1 MTMRSTVFKAA
12 AATALNADRLDYER
26 PGLALEPGPEE
37 EPDGEAAPLPRQP
50 PRKPKEPPPLGG
62 HKGRGGGS
70 GPAAAGAPGQQEES
84 WGGLVPLPCP
94 PASTKQAGVGDAS
107 SRPKYQAVLPGH
119 TASQVAAKD
128 KGCPAAASA
137 PPPAPATAEP
147 GQPPPAAASESK
159 WKSGVRKSPMGAGG
173 GSSNQAA
180 CLKQILLLQLDLI
193 EQQQQQLQAK
203 EKEIEELKAERDT
216 PSSQLLEVKFIL
228 VIFLETC
235 VERTMGVQPEPNDNT
250 VMKSLWNFFLSVMS
264 CYLYS
269 LEKDCNCSSEV
280 VDSKAQIPE
289 QLLARIERMER
300 RMQLVKK
307 DNEREKHRIFQG
319 YETEEKAESE
329 ASEKLQIEC
338 QQDLL
343 DTSQSLPPKHVSYGR
358 NGKGHKRK
366 SAFGS
371 AERKTPVKKLV
382 AEFSKVKSKT
392 LKHSPVKEESTSSLS
407 ETVCKRE
414 LRSQE
419 TPEKARSLV
428 DTPLKPSTPLKSP
441 SAHPRDKSFP
451 SETEDLPYL
460 STTEM
465 YLCRWHQ
472 PPPSP
477 LPLREPSPK
486 KEETVAIPSWRD
498 HAVEPLRDSNP
509 SDLLENLDDSVFAK
523 RHAKLELD
531 EKRRKRWDIQRI
543 REQRILQRLQL
554 RMYKKKGIQ
563 ESEPEVTS
571 FFPEPD
577 DVESLLITPYLPVVA
592 FGRPLPKLTPQN
604 FELPWLDERSRCRL
618 EVQKKQTPHRTCR
631 K

>member
-1 MTMRSTVFKAA
+1 MRSTVYK
-12 AATALNADRLDYER
+12 ATATTTTTG
-26 PGLALEPGPEE
+26 PGLLEPGPKEEE
-37 EPDGEAAPLPRQP
+37 EPPPPHLRQP
-50 PRKPKEPPPLGG
+50 PPPPQNQIPVPAPVAAAGP
-62 HKGRGGGS
+62 KGRAIV
-70 GPAAAGAPGQQEES
+70 PAAAAPGQQQQEGGGCC
-84 WGGLVPLPCP
+84 WGGLVPSPCP
-94 PASTKQAGVGDAS
+94 AGSTRQAGVGDAAGS
-107 SRPKYQAVLPGH
+107 SRPSKYQAVLPGH
-119 TASQVAAKD
+119 TA
-128 KGCPAAASA
+128 AAATATKDGKRGGSHA
-137 PPPAPATAEP
+137 GPGGPPASLSPPPPPLLSSASATAEP
-147 GQPPPAAASESK
+147 GQPPPPPAVASGGSPVSSEPSGK
-159 WKSGVRKSPMGAGG
+159 WKSASSSSSTGSGGGNSLRKSPMGAGG
-173 GSSNQAA
+173 GNSSQAA

-216 PSSQLLEVKFIL
+216 
-228 VIFLETC
+228 
-235 VERTMGVQPEPNDNT
+235 
-250 VMKSLWNFFLSVMS
+250 
-264 CYLYS
+264 
-269 LEKDCNCSSEV
+269 
-280 VDSKAQIPE
+280 
-289 QLLARIERMER
+289 LLARIERMER

-307 DNEREKHRIFQG
+307 DNERDKHKIFQE
-319 YETEEKAESE
+319 YETEEKVDPDIP
-329 ASEKLQIEC
+329 EKLPIEC
-338 QQDLL
+338 PPQELL
-343 DTSQSLPPKHVSYGR
+343 ETSQPLPLKHFPCGR

-382 AEFSKVKSKT
+382 AEFSRVKCKT
-392 LKHSPVKEESTSSLS
+392 PKASPLKEEPSSSLTES
-407 ETVCKRE
+407 ISRRE

-419 TPEKARSLV
+419 TPEKTRLLV
-428 DTPLKPSTPLKSP
+428 DTQLKSSTPLKGPGCHSK
-441 SAHPRDKSFP
+441 DKGSC
-451 SETEDLPYL
+451 SEIEDLPYL

-477 LPLREPSPK
+477 LREPSPK

-498 HAVEPLRDSNP
+498 HTVEPLKDMNP
-509 SDLLENLDDSVFAK
+509 SELLENLDDSVFSK

-571 FFPEPD
+571 FFPESD
-577 DVESLLITPYLPVVA
+577 DVESLTITPYLPVVA

-618 EVQKKQTPHRTCR
+618 EMQKKQTPHRTCR

>member
-216 PSSQLLEVKFIL
+216 
-228 VIFLETC
+228 
-235 VERTMGVQPEPNDNT
+235 
-250 VMKSLWNFFLSVMS
+250 
-264 CYLYS
+264 
-269 LEKDCNCSSEV
+269 
-280 VDSKAQIPE
+280 
-289 QLLARIERMER
+289 LLARIERMER

>member
-1 MTMRSTVFKAA
+1 A
-12 AATALNADRLDYER
+12 
-26 PGLALEPGPEE
+26 EPGP
-37 EPDGEAAPLPRQP
+37 
-50 PRKPKEPPPLGG
+50 
-62 HKGRGGGS
+62 
-70 GPAAAGAPGQQEES
+70 
-84 WGGLVPLPCP
+84 
-94 PASTKQAGVGDAS
+94 
-107 SRPKYQAVLPGH
+107 
-119 TASQVAAKD
+119 
-128 KGCPAAASA
+128 
-137 PPPAPATAEP
+137 
-147 GQPPPAAASESK
+147 PPPAAAASASESK

-216 PSSQLLEVKFIL
+216 
-228 VIFLETC
+228 
-235 VERTMGVQPEPNDNT
+235 
-250 VMKSLWNFFLSVMS
+250 
-264 CYLYS
+264 
-269 LEKDCNCSSEV
+269 
-280 VDSKAQIPE
+280 
-289 QLLARIERMER
+289 LLARIERMER

-329 ASEKLQIEC
+329 TSEKLQIEC
-338 QQDLL
+338 QDMAL
-343 DTSQSLPPKHVSYGR
+343 DMSQPLPPKHFSYGR

-392 LKHSPVKEESTSSLS
+392 LKHSPAKEEPSSSLS

-441 SAHPRDKSFP
+441 SAHPRDKGFP

-618 EVQKKQTPHRTCR
+618 EMQKKQTPHRTCR

>member
-1 MTMRSTVFKAA
+1 MA
-12 AATALNADRLDYER
+12 
-26 PGLALEPGPEE
+26 EPFCRHAVG
-37 EPDGEAAPLPRQP
+37 
-50 PRKPKEPPPLGG
+50 
-62 HKGRGGGS
+62 
-70 GPAAAGAPGQQEES
+70 AAGWLS
-84 WGGLVPLPCP
+84 
-94 PASTKQAGVGDAS
+94 
-107 SRPKYQAVLPGH
+107 
-119 TASQVAAKD
+119 
-128 KGCPAAASA
+128 
-137 PPPAPATAEP
+137 
-147 GQPPPAAASESK
+147 
-159 WKSGVRKSPMGAGG
+159 
-173 GSSNQAA
+173 
-180 CLKQILLLQLDLI
+180 
-193 EQQQQQLQAK
+193 
-203 EKEIEELKAERDT
+203 
-216 PSSQLLEVKFIL
+216 LEVFPCSPISM
-228 VIFLETC
+228 
-235 VERTMGVQPEPNDNT
+235 R
-250 VMKSLWNFFLSVMS
+250 LSRAVS
-264 CYLYS
+264 
-269 LEKDCNCSSEV
+269 V
-280 VDSKAQIPE
+280 F

-300 RMQLVKK
+300 RVQLVKK
-307 DNEREKHRIFQG
+307 DTEREKHRIFQG
-319 YETEEKAESE
+319 FEVDEKAEAE
-329 ASEKLQIEC
+329 ACEKLPLEC
-338 QQDLL
+338 PQELL
-343 DTSQSLPPKHVSYGR
+343 EPSQTLQPKHFPYGR

-366 SAFGS
+366 PAFGS

-382 AEFSKVKSKT
+382 SEFSKVKGKT
-392 LKHSPVKEESTSSLS
+392 LKHSPVKEESSGSLS

-419 TPEKARSLV
+419 TPEKNRSLLE
-428 DTPLKPSTPLKSP
+428 TPLRPSAPLKGP
-441 SAHPRDKSFP
+441 SSHPKEKGFF
-451 SETEDLPYL
+451 SEIDDLPYL

-498 HAVEPLRDSNP
+498 HVVEPLRDPNP
-509 SDLLENLDDSVFAK
+509 SDILENLDDSVFSK

-554 RMYKKKGIQ
+554 RMYKRKGIQ

>member
-1 MTMRSTVFKAA
+1 MAQAPFRVSSQTCSC
-12 AATALNADRLDYER
+12 TASIAKKL
-26 PGLALEPGPEE
+26 PGKCQ
-37 EPDGEAAPLPRQP
+37 DGHSLPRAESRQGTAAVWHGVLC
-50 PRKPKEPPPLGG
+50 RSCTACDACAGPLL
-62 HKGRGGGS
+62 RAADGS
-70 GPAAAGAPGQQEES
+70 GVGAAGQLFPG
-84 WGGLVPLPCP
+84 VFPCRRRDV
-94 PASTKQAGVGDAS
+94 QAGHRAGS
-107 SRPKYQAVLPGH
+107 CPGSRGAR
-119 TASQVAAKD
+119 
-128 KGCPAAASA
+128 
-137 PPPAPATAEP
+137 
-147 GQPPPAAASESK
+147 
-159 WKSGVRKSPMGAGG
+159 GVHPR
-173 GSSNQAA
+173 
-180 CLKQILLLQLDLI
+180 
-193 EQQQQQLQAK
+193 
-203 EKEIEELKAERDT
+203 
-216 PSSQLLEVKFIL
+216 
-228 VIFLETC
+228 
-235 VERTMGVQPEPNDNT
+235 ERTR
-250 VMKSLWNFFLSVMS
+250 
-264 CYLYS
+264 
-269 LEKDCNCSSEV
+269 EV
-280 VDSKAQIPE
+280 SPRPAL

-300 RMQLVKK
+300 RVQLVKK
-307 DNEREKHRIFQG
+307 DSEREKHRIFQG
-319 YETEEKAESE
+319 FEVEEKPEAE
-329 ASEKLQIEC
+329 ACEKLPLEC
-338 QQDLL
+338 PQDLL
-343 DTSQSLPPKHVSYGR
+343 EPPPTLQPKHFPYGR

-366 SAFGS
+366 PTFGS

-382 AEFSKVKSKT
+382 SEFSKVKSKT
-392 LKHSPVKEESTSSLS
+392 PKHSPGKEESSGSLS

-419 TPEKARSLV
+419 TPEKPRSLLE
-428 DTPLKPSTPLKSP
+428 TPLRASVPLKGP
-441 SAHPRDKSFP
+441 GAHPKEKGFFS
-451 SETEDLPYL
+451 SETDDLPYL

-498 HAVEPLRDSNP
+498 HVVEPLRDPNP
-509 SDLLENLDDSVFAK
+509 SDILENLDDSVFSK

-554 RMYKKKGIQ
+554 RMYKRKGIQ

-618 EVQKKQTPHRTCR
+618 EMQKKQTPHRTCR

>member
-1 MTMRSTVFKAA
+1 MTMRSTAFKAA
-12 AATALNADRLDYER
+12 AAAAAAA
-26 PGLALEPGPEE
+26 LALEPGPAEPREE
-37 EPDGEAAPLPRQP
+37 GAALQRPPP
-50 PRKPKEPPPLGG
+50 PRKAKEPPPLGA
-62 HKGRGGGS
+62 HKGRGGV
-70 GPAAAGAPGQQEES
+70 AAAAAAAEQS
-84 WGGLVPLPCP
+84 WAGLVPL
-94 PASTKQAGVGDAS
+94 AGSKQAAAAGDAS
-107 SRPKYQAVLPGH
+107 ARPRFQAGLPGH
-119 TASQVAAKD
+119 SAAP
-128 KGCPAAASA
+128 GPT
-137 PPPAPATAEP
+137 PAPAPTPAPGPAPEPGPAAEP
-147 GQPPPAAASESK
+147 K
-159 WKSGVRKSPMGAGG
+159 WKSGARRGAMGAGG
-173 GSSNQAA
+173 GSPGQAA

-216 PSSQLLEVKFIL
+216 
-228 VIFLETC
+228 
-235 VERTMGVQPEPNDNT
+235 
-250 VMKSLWNFFLSVMS
+250 
-264 CYLYS
+264 
-269 LEKDCNCSSEV
+269 
-280 VDSKAQIPE
+280 
-289 QLLARIERMER
+289 LLARIERMER
-300 RMQLVKK
+300 RVQLVKK
-307 DNEREKHRIFQG
+307 DTEREKHRIFQG
-319 YETEEKAESE
+319 FEVDEKAEAE
-329 ASEKLQIEC
+329 ACEKLPLEC
-338 QQDLL
+338 PQELL
-343 DTSQSLPPKHVSYGR
+343 EPSQTLPPKHFPYGR

-366 SAFGS
+366 PTFGS

-382 AEFSKVKSKT
+382 SEFSKVKSKS
-392 LKHSPVKEESTSSLS
+392 LKHSPGKEESGGSLS

-419 TPEKARSLV
+419 TPEKTRSLL
-428 DTPLKPSTPLKSP
+428 DTPLRPSAPLKGP
-441 SAHPRDKSFP
+441 GAHAKEKGFFG
-451 SETEDLPYL
+451 EVEDLPYL

-498 HAVEPLRDSNP
+498 HVVEPLRDPNP
-509 SDLLENLDDSVFAK
+509 SDLLENLDDSVFSK

-554 RMYKKKGIQ
+554 RMYKRKGIQ

-618 EVQKKQTPHRTCR
+618 EMQKKQTPHRTCR

>member
-1 MTMRSTVFKAA
+1 MRSTVYKSTAA
-12 AATALNADRLDYER
+12 AATTG
-26 PGLALEPGPEE
+26 PGLLEPGPEE
-37 EPDGEAAPLPRQP
+37 EEEPPPPHLRQP
-50 PRKPKEPPPLGG
+50 PPPPQNQI
-62 HKGRGGGS
+62 
-70 GPAAAGAPGQQEES
+70 PVPAPVAAAAAGPKGRAATPGQQQQQEGGGGGGCC
-84 WGGLVPLPCP
+84 WGGLVPSPCP
-94 PASTKQAGVGDAS
+94 AGSTRQAGVGDAAGS
-107 SRPKYQAVLPGH
+107 SRPSKYQAVLPGH
-119 TASQVAAKD
+119 TAATAAKGG
-128 KGCPAAASA
+128 KRGGCGGAGPGGAPASLSPPPPPL
-137 PPPAPATAEP
+137 PPPASATAEP
-147 GQPPPAAASESK
+147 GEPPPSAVAAAGSPASSEPGGK
-159 WKSGVRKSPMGAGG
+159 WKSGSSTSGGGGSTGGGGSSLRKSPMGAGG
-173 GSSNQAA
+173 GASSQAA

-216 PSSQLLEVKFIL
+216 
-228 VIFLETC
+228 
-235 VERTMGVQPEPNDNT
+235 
-250 VMKSLWNFFLSVMS
+250 
-264 CYLYS
+264 
-269 LEKDCNCSSEV
+269 
-280 VDSKAQIPE
+280 
-289 QLLARIERMER
+289 LLARIERMER

-307 DNEREKHRIFQG
+307 DNEREKHKIFQG
-319 YETEEKAESE
+319 YETEEKVDPDVP
-329 ASEKLQIEC
+329 EKLPIEC
-338 QQDLL
+338 PSQELL
-343 DTSQSLPPKHVSYGR
+343 ETSQPLPLKHFPYGR

-382 AEFSKVKSKT
+382 AEFSKVKCKT
-392 LKHSPVKEESTSSLS
+392 PKPSPLKEEPSSSLTES
-407 ETVCKRE
+407 VSRRE

-419 TPEKARSLV
+419 TPEKARSLG
-428 DTPLKPSTPLKSP
+428 DTQLKS
-441 SAHPRDKSFP
+441 SAHLKGPGCHSKDKSSC

-477 LPLREPSPK
+477 LQEPSPK

-498 HAVEPLRDSNP
+498 HLVEPLRDLNP
-509 SDLLENLDDSVFAK
+509 LELLENLDDSVFSK

-571 FFPEPD
+571 FFPESD

-604 FELPWLDERSRCRL
+604 FALPWLDERSRCRL

>member
-1 MTMRSTVFKAA
+1 
-12 AATALNADRLDYER
+12 
-26 PGLALEPGPEE
+26 
-37 EPDGEAAPLPRQP
+37 
-50 PRKPKEPPPLGG
+50 
-62 HKGRGGGS
+62 
-70 GPAAAGAPGQQEES
+70 
-84 WGGLVPLPCP
+84 
-94 PASTKQAGVGDAS
+94 
-107 SRPKYQAVLPGH
+107 
-119 TASQVAAKD
+119 
-128 KGCPAAASA
+128 
-137 PPPAPATAEP
+137 
-147 GQPPPAAASESK
+147 
-159 WKSGVRKSPMGAGG
+159 MGAGG
-173 GSSNQAA
+173 GSPGQAA
-180 CLKQILLLQLDLI
+180 CLRQILLLQLDLI

-203 EKEIEELKAERDT
+203 ERQIEELRAERDT
-216 PSSQLLEVKFIL
+216 
-228 VIFLETC
+228 
-235 VERTMGVQPEPNDNT
+235 
-250 VMKSLWNFFLSVMS
+250 
-264 CYLYS
+264 
-269 LEKDCNCSSEV
+269 
-280 VDSKAQIPE
+280 
-289 QLLARIERMER
+289 LLARIERMER
-300 RMQLVKK
+300 RVQLVKK
-307 DNEREKHRIFQG
+307 DSEREKHRIFQG
-319 YETEEKAESE
+319 FEVDEKPEAE
-329 ASEKLQIEC
+329 ACEKLPLEC
-338 QQDLL
+338 PQELL
-343 DTSQSLPPKHVSYGR
+343 EPPPTLQPKHFPYGR

-366 SAFGS
+366 PTFGS
-371 AERKTPVKKLV
+371 TERKTPVKKLV
-382 AEFSKVKSKT
+382 SEFSKVKSKT
-392 LKHSPVKEESTSSLS
+392 PKHSPGKEESGGSLA

-419 TPEKARSLV
+419 TPEKTRSLLE
-428 DTPLKPSTPLKSP
+428 TPLRA
-441 SAHPRDKSFP
+441 SAPPKGPGTHPKEKGFV
-451 SETEDLPYL
+451 TEADDLPYL

-498 HAVEPLRDSNP
+498 HVVEPLRDPNP
-509 SDLLENLDDSVFAK
+509 SDLLENLDDSVFSK

-554 RMYKKKGIQ
+554 RMYKRKGIQ

>member
-37 EPDGEAAPLPRQP
+37 EPGGEAAPLPRQP

-62 HKGRGGGS
+62 HKGRGGGGGGGGGG
-70 GPAAAGAPGQQEES
+70 GPAAAAGAPGQQEES

-94 PASTKQAGVGDAS
+94 PASSKQAGVGDAS

-137 PPPAPATAEP
+137 PAPAPPASATAEP
-147 GQPPPAAASESK
+147 GQPPPAAAAAASESK

-216 PSSQLLEVKFIL
+216 
-228 VIFLETC
+228 
-235 VERTMGVQPEPNDNT
+235 
-250 VMKSLWNFFLSVMS
+250 
-264 CYLYS
+264 
-269 LEKDCNCSSEV
+269 
-280 VDSKAQIPE
+280 
-289 QLLARIERMER
+289 LLARIERMER

-343 DTSQSLPPKHVSYGR
+343 DTSQPLPPKHFSYGR

-382 AEFSKVKSKT
+382 AEFSKVKNKT
-392 LKHSPVKEESTSSLS
+392 LKYSPVKEEPSSSLS
-407 ETVCKRE
+407 ETVCRRE

-428 DTPLKPSTPLKSP
+428 DAPLKPSTPLKSP

-618 EVQKKQTPHRTCR
+618 EMQKKQTPHRTCR

>member
-1 MTMRSTVFKAA
+1 MRSTAF
-12 AATALNADRLDYER
+12 RGGGRRR
-26 PGLALEPGPEE
+26 PEGAGGEE
-37 EPDGEAAPLPRQP
+37 EEEEGEEGEEGPAPPARRPRA
-50 PRKPKEPPPLGG
+50 PPPLGA
-62 HKGRGGGS
+62 HTGRGCGVAERERSGAAA
-70 GPAAAGAPGQQEES
+70 GPAAGGGRAAAGDA
-84 WGGLVPLPCP
+84 GGL
-94 PASTKQAGVGDAS
+94 
-107 SRPKYQAVLPGH
+107 PGE
-119 TASQVAAKD
+119 
-128 KGCPAAASA
+128 AAAA
-137 PPPAPATAEP
+137 GPGPGAGPAEP
-147 GQPPPAAASESK
+147 GKRRPAARAA
-159 WKSGVRKSPMGAGG
+159 MGAGG
-173 GSSNQAA
+173 GSPGQAA
-180 CLKQILLLQLDLI
+180 CLRQILLLQLDLI

-203 EKEIEELKAERDT
+203 ERQIEELRAERDT
-216 PSSQLLEVKFIL
+216 
-228 VIFLETC
+228 
-235 VERTMGVQPEPNDNT
+235 
-250 VMKSLWNFFLSVMS
+250 
-264 CYLYS
+264 
-269 LEKDCNCSSEV
+269 
-280 VDSKAQIPE
+280 
-289 QLLARIERMER
+289 LLARIERMER
-300 RMQLVKK
+300 RVQLVKK
-307 DNEREKHRIFQG
+307 DSEREKHRIFQG
-319 YETEEKAESE
+319 FEVDEKPEAE
-329 ASEKLQIEC
+329 ACEKLPLEC
-338 QQDLL
+338 PQDLL
-343 DTSQSLPPKHVSYGR
+343 EPPPTLQPKHFPYGR

-366 SAFGS
+366 PTFGS

-382 AEFSKVKSKT
+382 SDFSKVKSKT
-392 LKHSPVKEESTSSLS
+392 PKHSPGKEESGGSLA

-419 TPEKARSLV
+419 TPEKPRSLLE
-428 DTPLKPSTPLKSP
+428 TPLRASAPPKGPST
-441 SAHPRDKSFP
+441 HPKEKGFV
-451 SETEDLPYL
+451 SEADDLPYL

-498 HAVEPLRDSNP
+498 HVVEPLRDPNP
-509 SDLLENLDDSVFAK
+509 SDLLENLDDSVFSK

-554 RMYKKKGIQ
+554 RMYKRKGIQ

>member
-1 MTMRSTVFKAA
+1 
-12 AATALNADRLDYER
+12 
-26 PGLALEPGPEE
+26 
-37 EPDGEAAPLPRQP
+37 
-50 PRKPKEPPPLGG
+50 
-62 HKGRGGGS
+62 
-70 GPAAAGAPGQQEES
+70 
-84 WGGLVPLPCP
+84 
-94 PASTKQAGVGDAS
+94 
-107 SRPKYQAVLPGH
+107 
-119 TASQVAAKD
+119 
-128 KGCPAAASA
+128 
-137 PPPAPATAEP
+137 
-147 GQPPPAAASESK
+147 
-159 WKSGVRKSPMGAGG
+159 MGAGG
-173 GSSNQAA
+173 GSPGQAA
-180 CLKQILLLQLDLI
+180 CLRQILLLQLDLI

-203 EKEIEELKAERDT
+203 ERQIEELRAERDT
-216 PSSQLLEVKFIL
+216 
-228 VIFLETC
+228 
-235 VERTMGVQPEPNDNT
+235 
-250 VMKSLWNFFLSVMS
+250 
-264 CYLYS
+264 
-269 LEKDCNCSSEV
+269 
-280 VDSKAQIPE
+280 
-289 QLLARIERMER
+289 LLARIERMER
-300 RMQLVKK
+300 RVQLVKK
-307 DNEREKHRIFQG
+307 DSEREKHRIFQG
-319 YETEEKAESE
+319 FEVDEKPEAE
-329 ASEKLQIEC
+329 ACEKLPLEC
-338 QQDLL
+338 PQDLL
-343 DTSQSLPPKHVSYGR
+343 EPPPTLQPKHFPYGR

-366 SAFGS
+366 PTFGS

-382 AEFSKVKSKT
+382 SDFSKVKSKT
-392 LKHSPVKEESTSSLS
+392 PKHSPGKEESGGSLA

-419 TPEKARSLV
+419 TPEKPRSLLE
-428 DTPLKPSTPLKSP
+428 TPLRASALPKGPST
-441 SAHPRDKSFP
+441 HPKEKGFV
-451 SETEDLPYL
+451 SEADDLPYL

-498 HAVEPLRDSNP
+498 HVVEPLRDPNP
-509 SDLLENLDDSVFAK
+509 SDLLENLDDSVFSK

-554 RMYKKKGIQ
+554 RMYKRKGIQ